1 MCPYCFLFIQEK
13 GVNTISKE
21 SMRINDEI
29 RAREVRVTAEN
40 GEQLGVMSLQEA
52 LAKALEANLDLVEV
66 APTAKPPVC
75 RIMDYG
81 KFRYEQQK
89 KDREARKKQKTFDV
103 KEVKL
108 RPKIEDHDYQVKLR
122 NAQRFLADGDKV
134 KAVIMFRGRE
144 LSHPDLGLDI
154 LKRMGEDVKDL
165 AIMEREPKLEG
176 RNMIMILAPKLSK
189 E

>member
-1 MCPYCFLFIQEK
+1 
-13 GVNTISKE
+13 
-21 SMRINDEI
+21 MRINEEI
-29 RAREVRVTAEN
+29 RAREVRVVSDE
-40 GEQLGVMSLQEA
+40 GEQLGLMTLQDA
-52 LAKALEANLDLVEV
+52 LKMALERNQDLVEV
-66 APTAKPPVC
+66 APNAKPPVC

-108 RPKIEDHDYQVKLR
+108 RPKIETHDYLVKLK

-144 LSHPDLGLDI
+144 LSHPELGLEI
-154 LKRMGEDVKDL
+154 LKRLGEDLKD
-165 AIMEREPKLEG
+165 ICVTEREAKLEG
-176 RNMIMILAPKLSK
+176 RNMIMILAPKALK

>member
-1 MCPYCFLFIQEK
+1 M
-13 GVNTISKE
+13 T
-21 SMRINDEI
+21 
-29 RAREVRVTAEN
+29 
-40 GEQLGVMSLQEA
+40 LQDA
-52 LAKALEANLDLVEV
+52 LAKAAESDLDLVEV

-81 KFRYEQQK
+81 KFRYEQQR

-108 RPKIEDHDYQVKLR
+108 RPKIETHDYLVKLK
-122 NAQRFLADGDKV
+122 NSQRFLSDGDKV

-144 LSHPDLGLDI
+144 LSHPELGLEL
-154 LKRMGEDVKDL
+154 LKRMGEDLKDL
-165 AIMEREPKLEG
+165 CIVERDAKLEG
-176 RNMIMILAPKLSK
+176 RNMIMILAPKMTK

>member
-1 MCPYCFLFIQEK
+1 
-13 GVNTISKE
+13 
-21 SMRINDEI
+21 MRINEEI
-29 RAREVRVTAEN
+29 RAREVRVVSDE
-40 GEQLGVMSLQEA
+40 GEQLGLMTLQDA
-52 LAKALEANLDLVEV
+52 LQMATARNQDLVEV
-66 APTAKPPVC
+66 APNAKPPVC

-108 RPKIEDHDYQVKLR
+108 RPKIETHDYLVKLK
-122 NAQRFLADGDKV
+122 NAQRFLSDGDKV

-154 LKRMGEDVKDL
+154 LKRLVEDLKDL
-165 AIMEREPKLEG
+165 CIVEREAKLEG
-176 RNMIMILAPKLSK
+176 RNMIMILAPKVAK